1 VDIIITER
9 VNSIEHEHRLEYA
22 KAPMISVLNRIIGA
36 FVIYAKNREKE
47 VVFYLI
53 VSLFLTPA

>member
-1 VDIIITER
+1 
-9 VNSIEHEHRLEYA
+9 VNTILSEYANTFEHEHRLEYA

-53 VSLFLTPA
+53 ISLFLTPA